1 MATSLKRSAD
11 VRRARR
17 RATATVTAL
26 VLALGA
32 VAGGMTKAS
41 ADRCITF
48 GYDGTGNRTSMT
60 TAAAAANWGAATW
73 GCLVWTP

>member
-1 MATSLKRSAD
+1 MATSLKSG
-11 VRRARR
+11 VEPRRGRR
-17 RATATVTAL
+17 RAALTAL

-32 VAGGMTKAS
+32 IAGGMTKAS
-41 ADRCITF
+41 ADLCMTF

-60 TAAAAANWGAATW
+60 TAAAAPNWGAATW